1 MLWNEQCWKISYM
14 GQVREYL
21 EKNYKETSGGET
33 VALAVRAL
41 MEVVEAGSKNL
52 EVAVMEKDTGAA
64 THLPAHADNPL
75 TCAWMQLIFFLPAG
89 PCICWPCIEGTYS
102 HSSIS
107 QRCAHCTVGVRSM
120 C

>member
-1 MLWNEQCWKISYM
+1 M

-64 THLPAHADNPL
+64 THLPRHADNLL
-75 TCAWMQLIFFLPAG
+75 TCAWMQLNFSCWQGPAYAG
-89 PCICWPCIEGTYS
+89 HALRALMIILAFCSAVSTA
-102 HSSIS
+102 
-107 QRCAHCTVGVRSM
+107 Q
-120 C
+120 